1 MVETKGDWDLKRIE
15 EYLNQ
20 TRFPLRFS
28 CITSKGYPTVFSLWY
43 LYENDRIWC
52 AVQKDSAI
60 ANILRS
66 NNKCGFEVGPNS
78 SPYMGVRGKGDAQL
92 VSEKGGEVL
101 EKLID
106 RFLDDANAG
115 LSDWLLSRKETETA
129 ICIDPVWFYSWD
141 YSKRMA

>member
-101 EKLID
+101 EKLIN
-106 RFLDDANAG
+106 RFLDDDNAG